1 MAAGLDLTIDDDD
14 EHARADGV
22 SCAELVAHGRS
33 ERFADGQP
41 AAHGNAGAQRRAD
54 NVNNDD

>member
-1 MAAGLDLTIDDDD
+1 MTIDDDD